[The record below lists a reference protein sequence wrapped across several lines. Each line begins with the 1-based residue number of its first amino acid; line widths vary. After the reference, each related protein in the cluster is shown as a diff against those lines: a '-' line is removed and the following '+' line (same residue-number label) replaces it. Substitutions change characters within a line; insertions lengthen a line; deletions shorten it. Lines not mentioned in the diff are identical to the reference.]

1 MVSLVGIF
9 RLNDL
14 PVLRCNRVD
23 ADLKNFVWDLA
34 KEG

>member
-9 RLNDL
+9 RRNDL
-14 PVLRCNRVD
+14 SVLRCNRVD
-23 ADLKNFVWDLA
+23 ADLKNFIWDLA